1 MAEYSTA
8 LETSLAKVIEN
19 MKGVFDICNKSRADF
34 EATLP
39 VGTHWRDYHYD
50 VIKVF
55 EAISNLERAA
65 LLVID
70 NVDTIRKQNDAL
82 LNQDDGGNTCACTCC
97 ST

>member
-82 LNQDDGGNTCACTCC
+82 IEKEDDGNTCACTCC

>member
-1 MAEYSTA
+1 MAEYSAA
-8 LETSLAKVIEN
+8 LETSLAKVIQN
-19 MKGVFDICNKSRADF
+19 MKGVLDICNTSRADF
-34 EATLP
+34 ETTLP

-70 NVDTIRKQNDAL
+70 NIDTIRKQNDAL
-82 LNQDDGGNTCACTCC
+82 LEQTDDGNVCACVCC
-97 ST
+97 QT